1 VTAQV
6 IVNGLITGSI
16 YVIAA
21 LGFNLIYGTTGTFH
35 IAYGSSVL
43 VAVYIATIVGVSG
56 TSGYVGLFAGLAVAA
71 VVGVVVYQLFY
82 LPLERRGRTRT
93 IVFVASLGLTTL
105 LGALIPW
112 IFSPQPRNFDLPWL
126 LNARHILGLA
136 LSPLNLI
143 ALFGAA
149 VLAYGLWAV
158 LRWTRYGRS
167 LRGIAVNPE
176 LGEIMGLRRAVI
188 ITIAF
193 AVGSA
198 LGFIALSMQAM
209 SSAVTPDIGVSFT
222 LIAAITVLAGGMGSL
237 SGSYAIAILFGL
249 VQAIAEHNL
258 PARWSVV
265 LVYVVFTLIILWR
278 PTGLL
283 RGFARSAA

>member
-43 VAVYIATIVGVSG
+43 VAVYIATVVGVSG

-82 LPLERRGRTRT
+82 LPLERRGRSRT

-112 IFSPQPRNFDLPWL
+112 IFNPQPRNFELPWL

-136 LSPLNLI
+136 ISPLNII

-149 VLAYGLWAV
+149 TLAFGLWA
-158 LRWTRYGRS
+158 LLQWTAYGRS

-193 AVGSA
+193 AAGSA

-237 SGSYAIAILFGL
+237 TGSYAIAILFGL
-249 VQAIAEHNL
+249 VQAIAEHYL

-278 PTGLL
+278 PTGLF
-283 RGFARSAA
+283 RGFSRSAA